1 MVLAVGVASGTG
13 AMFHL
18 VTHAFFKALLFL
30 GAGSVIHALH
40 HEQDIWRM
48 GGLRRRM
55 PATYRSFLIGTL
67 ALCGVPP
74 LSGFYSKDGILAAA
88 AEGSPAL
95 FALATLVAVLT
106 AFYMFR
112 LVFVAFLGSPRT
124 EAAGQAHESPG
135 VMVWPLRVLA
145 FASVFAGFWGIDLFL
160 RGFFEP
166 GIEPHALPWHAH
178 LLEPFNH
185 SPLAALFGLFA
196 VAIGFSAARACYAG
210 AEKDPL
216 PARLPLLTRV
226 VRERFYLDEIYAALI
241 VGTQDA
247 LARLADWLDRHVV
260 AGFLVRG
267 SHGSTE
273 FAGRALRLL
282 QTGNLQT
289 YAFLLA
295 AGVVLLLY
303 FVLGG

>member
-1 MVLAVGVASGTG
+1 
-13 AMFHL
+13 
-18 VTHAFFKALLFL
+18 
-30 GAGSVIHALH
+30 
-40 HEQDIWRM
+40 
-48 GGLRRRM
+48 
-55 PATYRSFLIGTL
+55 
-67 ALCGVPP
+67 
-74 LSGFYSKDGILAAA
+74 
-88 AEGSPAL
+88 
-95 FALATLVAVLT
+95 
-106 AFYMFR
+106 
-112 LVFVAFLGSPRT
+112 
-124 EAAGQAHESPG
+124 
-135 VMVWPLRVLA
+135 
-145 FASVFAGFWGIDLFL
+145 
-160 RGFFEP
+160 
-166 GIEPHALPWHAH
+166 
-178 LLEPFNH
+178 
-185 SPLAALFGLFA
+185 
-196 VAIGFSAARACYAG
+196 
-210 AEKDPL
+210 L